1 MTKHFTLSILLALTA
16 APAAQADPCAALAQF
31 FVRVV
36 DASGAEYDGAVLKK
50 QAAVMTQDK
59 QACAEAVA
67 VMADSGTY
75 THAVGAPLSPLEN
88 YLVKDARFAVD
99 VVGKGNTV
107 KSIKFDID
115 AVGVLRRRPTR

>member
-1 MTKHFTLSILLALTA
+1 MTKHFTLSILLTLTTA
-16 APAAQADPCAALAQF
+16 SAAQADPCAALAQF

-50 QAAVMTQDK
+50 QAAAMAQDK

-67 VMADSGTY
+67 IMADSGTY
-75 THAVGAPLSPLEN
+75 THGIGAPLSPLEN

-99 VVGKGNTV
+99 VVGTGH
-107 KSIKFDID
+107 SIKFIEFDFD